1 MAHTPLLPPTR
12 RQSVDGCSPLSGM
25 PNAPDDDFSF
35 VEFFMFGFFFSPLLV
50 RVARGSSQ
58 TRRRIDPTLVRLR
71 ALRIR
76 GGDAADTL
84 STLSSLP
91 TQQQQQET
99 RDVAELGWPAGLG
112 WAGQGWLMTAA
123 SVQFAFLAISL
134 SLSFFR
140 SGTLNSS
147 VVRGRNPIPPYPSCI
162 PSHPIPFHSLPHFF
176 RPSVV
181 YHFVRVLHS
190 ASPFNALRRSTLP
203 LHSPTD

>member
-1 MAHTPLLPPTR
+1 
-12 RQSVDGCSPLSGM
+12 M

-84 STLSSLP
+84 STLSTLSSLP
-91 TQQQQQET
+91 TQQQHET

-112 WAGQGWLMTAA
+112 WAGLANDGGVS
-123 SVQFAFLAISL
+123 SVCISRNLSL
-134 SLSFFR
+134 SLFF
-140 SGTLNSS
+140 GQEL
-147 VVRGRNPIPPYPSCI
+147 
-162 PSHPIPFHSLPHFF
+162 
-176 RPSVV
+176 
-181 YHFVRVLHS
+181 
-190 ASPFNALRRSTLP
+190 
-203 LHSPTD
+203 